1 MNTLNHLSKK
11 YRAVHME
18 TVHRVKEGGM
28 LVINL
33 FVPNSKPIC
42 KFSEWHDGLLLFPT
56 PPKGRETVYGTLY
69 RMFSDS
75 GAYHLGVSN

>member
-1 MNTLNHLSKK
+1 MTAKRRKK
-11 YRAVHME
+11 GSGYSVF
-18 TVHRVKEGGM
+18 VGFVVVPL